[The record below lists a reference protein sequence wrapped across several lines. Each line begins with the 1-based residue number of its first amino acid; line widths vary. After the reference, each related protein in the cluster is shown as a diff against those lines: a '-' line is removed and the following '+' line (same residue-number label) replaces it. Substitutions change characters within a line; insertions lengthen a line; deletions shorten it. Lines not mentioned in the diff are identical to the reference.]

1 MTRREQLI
9 INDYCERELPYVAAE
24 LGNVLSV
31 RRLHLSQAYVYET
44 NSYYVLKSFTAFVAF
59 IRKSDYE
66 CFDILRKCYGYPSNS
81 LHHIAKFKTEYRSIS
96 TQTWRE
102 V

>member
-9 INDYCERELPYVAAE
+9 INDYCEREISKVSAE
-24 LGNVLSV
+24 LGKVLSV
-31 RRLHLSQAYVYET
+31 GRLHKCQAYVYET
-44 NSYYVLKSFTAFVAF
+44 TSYYLLKSYSTFVAF
-59 IRKSDYE
+59 IRKSDGE
-66 CFDILRKCYGYPSNS
+66 CFDILRNVYGYSATS
-81 LHHIAKFKTEYRSIS
+81 AQHIAKFKKDYHAVS

>member
-9 INDYCERELPYVAAE
+9 INDYCEREIPIVSAE
-24 LGNVLSV
+24 FGKILSV
-31 RRLHLSQAYVYET
+31 RRLHKCQAYIYET
-44 NSYYVLKSFTAFVAF
+44 ASYYVLKSYATIVAF
-59 IRKSDYE
+59 IRKSDGE
-66 CFDILRKCYGYPSNS
+66 CFDILRNVYGYSATS
-81 LHHIAKFKTEYRSIS
+81 AQHIAKFKNDYHAVS

>member
-9 INDYCERELPYVAAE
+9 INDYCEREILVVSAE
-24 LGNVLSV
+24 LGKILSV
-31 RRLHLSQAYVYET
+31 QRLRTCQAHVYET
-44 NSYYVLKSFTAFVAF
+44 DSYYLLKSYTTFVAF
-59 IRKSDYE
+59 IRKSDCE
-66 CFDILRKCYGYPSNS
+66 CFDILRNVYGYSATS
-81 LHHIAKFKTEYRSIS
+81 AQHISKFKKDYHAVS

>member
-9 INDYCERELPYVAAE
+9 INDYCEREILNVVFE
-24 LGNVLSV
+24 LENFLTVN
-31 RRLHLSQAYVYET
+31 RLRTCSAYVYET
-44 NSYYVLKSFTAFVAF
+44 HSYYVLKSYASYVAF
-59 IRKSDYE
+59 IRKSDGE
-66 CFDILRKCYGYPSNS
+66 CFDVLRRVYGYTATSAQ
-81 LHHIAKFKTEYRSIS
+81 HIAKFKHDYHAVS

>member
-9 INDYCERELPYVAAE
+9 INDYCEREVQIVSAE
-24 LGNVLSV
+24 LGKVLSV
-31 RRLHLSQAYVYET
+31 LRLHKCQAYVYET
-44 NSYYVLKSFTAFVAF
+44 ASYYLLKSYATFVAF
-59 IRKSDYE
+59 IRKSDGE
-66 CFDILRKCYGYPSNS
+66 CFDILRNVYGYSATS
-81 LHHIAKFKTEYRSIS
+81 AQHIAKFKNDYHAVS